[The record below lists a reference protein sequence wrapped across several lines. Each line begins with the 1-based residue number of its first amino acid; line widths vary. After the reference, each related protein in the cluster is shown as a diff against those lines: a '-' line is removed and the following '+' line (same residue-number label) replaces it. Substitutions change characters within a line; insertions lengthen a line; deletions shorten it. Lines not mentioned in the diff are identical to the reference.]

1 MMTFLQI
8 LVNKLITW
16 GCKIM
21 KKNGT
26 VLPGTFSYNMRPK
39 VLEKIKYPKYV
50 IGVTGSSGKGTT
62 TNLIAHILKSNGY
75 DVVYNENGS
84 NGIRGLTTLIL
95 NNCTMFGRFK
105 HDILLLEIDEKH
117 LHLGFRKN
125 KLTHLIITNI
135 TRDQPARNGS
145 PDLIYKAIMDS
156 LDEQTTLILN
166 ADDPGLM
173 QAKLTF
179 LGNIITYGLEKTV
192 DSYTKFKGQ
201 SIDNAYCPKC
211 HKKLTYKFYHY
222 GHIGSYFCKNCDFSR
237 GSLNYMGTNIDLKNK
252 TMKINNEMITLN
264 KDILFEAYATIAA
277 YALTSTIGLKKEEIT
292 FALNKNT
299 PKAKRGN
306 TYTLDNRH
314 ITFLESKNENCLS
327 YYQSL
332 KYIIDTNQKCSVI
345 LGFDNVSRRYKF
357 NDVSW
362 LWDVEFE
369 LLNNSNIDKIFCI
382 GRFKWDVASRLIY
395 ANIDPKKIILVEDLD
410 NVLSSLRQKTK
421 YDLYTMVCFDMTAIL
436 KSKILEANNGN
447 N

>member
-1 MMTFLQI
+1 MITAFQI
-8 LVNKLITW
+8 IVNKLITL
-16 GCKIM
+16 GCKIT
-21 KKNGT
+21 KRNGT
-26 VLPGTFSYNMRPK
+26 VLPGTFSYNIRPK

-75 DVVYNENGS
+75 DVVYNETGS
-84 NGIRGLTTLIL
+84 NGIRGITTLIL
-95 NNCTMFGRFK
+95 NNCTIFGRFK

-145 PDLIYKAIMDS
+145 IDLVYNAIMETI
-156 LDEQTTLILN
+156 DEQTTLILN
-166 ADDPGLM
+166 ADDAGLM
-173 QAKLTF
+173 KTKLNF
-179 LGNIITYGLEKTV
+179 KGQIITYGLEKTV

-237 GSLNYMGTNIDLKNK
+237 GTPNFIGTNIDLKNK
-252 TMKINNEMITLN
+252 TMKINNELVTLN
-264 KDILFEAYATIAA
+264 KDILYEAYSTIAA
-277 YALTSTIGLKKEEIT
+277 YALTTTIGVKKEEIT
-292 FALNKNT
+292 FALNANT
-299 PKAKRGN
+299 MKAKRGK
-306 TYTLDNRH
+306 TYQFNNRH
-314 ITFLESKNENCLS
+314 ITFLESKNENALS

-332 KYIIDTNQKCSVI
+332 KYIIDKNEKVSVI

-369 LLNNSNIDKIFCI
+369 LLNTSNIDKIFCI
-382 GRFKWDVASRLIY
+382 GRFKWDVANRLLY
-395 ANIDPKKIILVEDLD
+395 ANIDAKKIIIVEDLD
-410 NVLSSLRQKTK
+410 EILDLITKKTK

-436 KSKILEANNGN
+436 KQKILEANNGN